1 MTAIGRLG
9 AISLD
14 TDEPE
19 TLASFYKDL
28 LGYDVVFTT
37 EDFIALK
44 GSGSGI
50 SVQRVADYVAPDW
63 PGTSVPKQI
72 HLEIAVKDLE
82 DAESAALAIG
92 ATKSSFQPNPDTWR
106 VLLDPAGHPFCI
118 TTMIPDDY

>member
-19 TLASFYKDL
+19 TLASFYQDL